1 MKILGI
7 SGSLRQGSFNTA
19 LLNTIKNMPQDRIN
33 FEITSI
39 DKIPFYNEDL
49 DGDQKPGAVQK
60 LIANIAS
67 ADGILFATPEYN
79 HSIPAVLK
87 NAIDWASR
95 PSFQSCLQSK
105 PCGIISASKSPVGGA
120 RVQEDLKVVLA
131 STLSIVYPS
140 IEYLLPSAHEMFNDS
155 GELTNEQA
163 QRRLTRYFSGF
174 TKWIEKQD

>member
-7 SGSLRQGSFNTA
+7 SGSLRQASFNTA
-19 LLNTIKNMPQDRIN
+19 LLNTIKNLPQNGID
-33 FEITSI
+33 FEITGI

-49 DGDQKPGAVQK
+49 DGDQKPGSVQK
-60 LIANIAS
+60 LITSITF
-67 ADGILFATPEYN
+67 ADAILFAAPEYN

-95 PSFQSCLQSK
+95 PAFQSCLQAK
-105 PCGIISASKSPVGGA
+105 PCGILSASKSPVGGA
-120 RVQEDLKVVLA
+120 RVQEDLKAVLS

-140 IEYLLPSAHEMFNDS
+140 IEYLLPSAHEMFNES
-155 GELTNEQA
+155 GKLINEQA